1 MLANVDSHILVGIKI
16 LPIHKHSQ
24 NLVRSD
30 VWDNFDTTIGTSA
43 YQLFFS
49 SLLWFQLEDNF
60 FWNYILQH
68 DNPNIIWVY
77 KCVCVKMMC

>member
-30 VWDNFDTTIGTSA
+30 V
-43 YQLFFS
+43 
-49 SLLWFQLEDNF
+49 
-60 FWNYILQH
+60 
-68 DNPNIIWVY
+68 
-77 KCVCVKMMC
+77 